1 MQRIMLKSKIH
12 RATVTD
18 ANVEYEGSIT
28 LDRDLMDA
36 ADLVPYEEVHVW
48 NVANG
53 ERVVTYVIEGE
64 RGSGTVCING
74 AAARR
79 VHRGDVVIIACY
91 AQYDELELAGF
102 KARIVSVDGKNGIIR
117 TERSWYGDNHI
128 GHTP

>member
-1 MQRIMLKSKIH
+1 MQDIQSPAMMRTMLKAKIH

-18 ANVEYEGSIT
+18 ANVDYEGSIT

-36 ADLVPYEEVHVW
+36 ADLREYEEVHVW

-53 ERVVTYVIEGE
+53 ERLVTYVIEGE

-79 VHRGDVVIIACY
+79 VHRNDIVIIACY
-91 AQYDELELAGF
+91 VLCAEGELEGF
-102 KARIVSVDGKNGIIR
+102 SSRAVHVDKRNRIVTV
-117 TERSWYGDNHI
+117 
-128 GHTP
+128 